1 MLRLVSSW
9 FDEALSS
16 TGPVGDADTLSGALA
31 SCQEL
36 AREPL
41 GLVGVGEGGPTTL
54 TQGTDPAP
62 AVIDGDRAE
71 EVALDEDRVSPCD
84 VARGLDRL
92 KADEFTDG
100 NDGGFR
106 HIGSFR

>member
-16 TGPVGDADTLSGALA
+16 TGPVGTPIRFGALA

-71 EVALDEDRVSPCD
+71 EVALDEDRIAVRCC
-84 VARGLDRL
+84 A
-92 KADEFTDG
+92 
-100 NDGGFR
+100 
-106 HIGSFR
+106 GSIA